1 MALEKIRR
9 GEVREPERLSGFVC
23 ALARNLAREHFRK
36 SSGHPMSALPEDW
49 GLPSPEPTPL
59 ESVLRSERAVIV
71 RRVLAEMASERDR
84 QILFRFYVAEDEKDE
99 ICNDLGLTSLHF
111 NRVLFRAR
119 ERFRQL
125 YRETS
130 QGMEKDPR

>member
-1 MALEKIRR
+1 
-9 GEVREPERLSGFVC
+9 
-23 ALARNLAREHFRK
+23 
-36 SSGHPMSALPEDW
+36 MSALPEDW